1 MKSIG
6 ASWVCTL
13 ISGAFW
19 ITFATG
25 CDKEDTSPDQEKII
39 DVDGNIYT
47 TVIIG
52 TQVWMGEDLKVK
64 SYRNGDP
71 IRTTTLNISNESNP
85 KYQWAYVGNEDTVKV
100 YGRLYTWYAATDSRN
115 VCPVGW
121 HLPTDKEWEDLKT
134 YLGGERV
141 AGGKLKE
148 SGTVH
153 WQAPNVGATNVT
165 KFTALGSGY
174 RNVNG
179 AFVSMKISHY
189 YWSASGD
196 SLGMGQRLHYND
208 SLLLRGGYFKS
219 AGVSIRCLKNIP
231 VL

>member
-25 CDKEDTSPDQEKII
+25 CNKEDTSPDQEKII

-100 YGRLYTWYAATDSRN
+100 YGRLYTWYAATDSEMF
-115 VCPVGW
+115 VPMAGTF
-121 HLPTDKEWEDLKT
+121 LQTKSGKDLKT
-134 YLGGERV
+134 YLGG
-141 AGGKLKE
+141 KE
-148 SGTVH
+148 
-153 WQAPNVGATNVT
+153 WPE
-165 KFTALGSGY
+165 
-174 RNVNG
+174 
-179 AFVSMKISHY
+179 
-189 YWSASGD
+189 AS
-196 SLGMGQRLHYND
+196 
-208 SLLLRGGYFKS
+208 
-219 AGVSIRCLKNIP
+219 
-231 VL
+231 